1 MTSITFVRHGNTY
14 WNNEKRA
21 QGYSQNPLSE
31 VGIKQA
37 HAVAERLANE
47 PWDLFICSDL
57 KRAMQTADII
67 SEAINMPIDF
77 YDKRIREIGRGEI
90 TGTIE
95 SERVEKWGENWRD
108 LDLGVESYE
117 ALRARGLDFVEDMV
131 KRYPGKKLLV
141 VTHGLLLGQI
151 LKGLL
156 EDEETGNKLVNCSV
170 TTLNKTEDGWIYDI
184 YNCTKHF
191 EGVNLDG

>member
-14 WNNEKRA
+14 WNNEKRT
-21 QGYSQNPLSE
+21 QGYSHNPLSE

-47 PWDLFICSDL
+47 KWDMLICSDL
-57 KRAMQTADII
+57 KRAMDTADII
-67 SEAINMPIDF
+67 SDKINMPIDF
-77 YDKRIREIGRGEI
+77 YDERLREIGRGEI

-95 SERVEKWGENWRD
+95 SERIEKWGENWRD
-108 LDLGVESYE
+108 LDLGVETYE
-117 ALRARGLDFVEDMV
+117 NLRARGLDFVQDVV
-131 KRYPGKKLLV
+131 KRYPDKKLLV

-156 EDEETGNKLVNCSV
+156 KDEDTGKKLQNCSV
-170 TTLNKTEDGWIYDI
+170 TTVNLTKDGWAYDI
-184 YNCTKHF
+184 YNCTQHF
-191 EGVNLDG
+191 EGVDLNA

>member
-1 MTSITFVRHGNTY
+1 MTRITFIRHGNTY

-31 VGIKQA
+31 TGFKQA
-37 HAVAERLANE
+37 HLVADRLVN
-47 PWDLFICSDL
+47 DQFDVFICSDL

-67 SEAINMPIDF
+67 SEKIEMPIDF
-77 YDKRIREIGRGEI
+77 YDERIREIGRGKI

-95 SERVEKWGENWRD
+95 SERIEKWGENWRD
-108 LDLGVESYE
+108 LDLGEE
-117 ALRARGLDFVEDMV
+117 TKEELRKRGLDFVEDIV
-131 KRYPGKKLLV
+131 ERYPNQHILV
-141 VTHGLLLGQI
+141 VTHGLLLGQV

-156 EDEETGNKLVNCSV
+156 KDEETGRKLINCSV
-170 TTLNKTEDGWIYDI
+170 TTVEKTGDSWQCDV

-191 EGVNLDG
+191 DGADLGI